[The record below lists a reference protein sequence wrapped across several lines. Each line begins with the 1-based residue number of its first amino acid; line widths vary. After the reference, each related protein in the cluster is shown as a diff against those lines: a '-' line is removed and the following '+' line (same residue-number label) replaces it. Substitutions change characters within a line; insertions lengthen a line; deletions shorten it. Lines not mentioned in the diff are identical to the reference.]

1 MASWKISQY
10 KWLKSLIFLCQGG
23 SKEEALSGRHFE
35 MFPLVLQYSLRKGA
49 ARWPTGSYQ
58 MGLFLLYARLLLTK
72 LKLCVLLKTKQ
83 ESLTVPFSFGI
94 VYSLHQSALEI
105 QIRRVRSDM
114 NPQHTYLARR
124 STMIMKVVPLGW
136 GLSIAH
142 RLGWPLRLPQ
152 TWVTRA
158 RNFW

>member
-1 MASWKISQY
+1 MQQNQLRQYWGWQGDCQQYRGRWRRGRSHHFEKFPLLLRHLLWKGPLDGQPVDIGWGCSCC
-10 KWLKSLIFLCQGG
+10 KHSNWKPNEMHMPFSKCELKSHICFLLLKSL
-23 SKEEALSGRHFE
+23 
-35 MFPLVLQYSLRKGA
+35 
-49 ARWPTGSYQ
+49 
-58 MGLFLLYARLLLTK
+58 
-72 LKLCVLLKTKQ
+72 
-83 ESLTVPFSFGI
+83 FGF
-94 VYSLHQSALEI
+94 HQSALGFRI
-105 QIRRVRSDM
+105 QQFRTDV
-114 NPQHTYLARR
+114 NLEHTYLARR